1 MRLPKVNSIVTNTT
15 TTLANRRRSVNL
27 EVATAFRANVVDP
40 L

>member
-1 MRLPKVNSIVTNTT
+1 MRLPKVTSIVTNT